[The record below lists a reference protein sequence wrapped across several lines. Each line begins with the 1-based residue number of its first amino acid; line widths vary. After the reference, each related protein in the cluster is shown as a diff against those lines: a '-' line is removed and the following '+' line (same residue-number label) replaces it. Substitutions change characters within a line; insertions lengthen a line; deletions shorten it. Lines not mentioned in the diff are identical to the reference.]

1 MKFDLSSFFSDVVDD
16 DGIVVGNTN
25 TDIYDSALA
34 CPPLDDEYLYGG
46 HDDELIIASSMTFG
60 HVDQSYFRNFKK
72 PVHEDK
78 YSLNPGEF
86 IVFDDEECKDDHDWK
101 QRQMYGKGELMSL
114 LKEFQEDQDSPKPS
128 SEIVDDQECLNHDRE
143 QKQIHGRGKSMSL
156 LMKIKED
163 QDSSNPCAEVFDD
176 QGFRDHKQIHKHGK
190 GKSMSLLKKLFQ
202 EGLESPNP
210 SAETVDEEVQDHD
223 RKEKPMSGKGKSLR
237 LLKKVLQPVHK
248 QALQSE

>member
-1 MKFDLSSFFSDVVDD
+1 
-16 DGIVVGNTN
+16 
-25 TDIYDSALA
+25 
-34 CPPLDDEYLYGG
+34 
-46 HDDELIIASSMTFG
+46 
-60 HVDQSYFRNFKK
+60 
-72 PVHEDK
+72 
-78 YSLNPGEF
+78 
-86 IVFDDEECKDDHDWK
+86 
-101 QRQMYGKGELMSL
+101 
-114 LKEFQEDQDSPKPS
+114 
-128 SEIVDDQECLNHDRE
+128 
-143 QKQIHGRGKSMSL
+143 MSL

-210 SAETVDEEVQDHD
+210 SAETVDEEVQDLD
-223 RKEKPMSGKGKSLR
+223 RKQKPMSGKGKSLR